1 MKQKELQNKIDDLVN
16 IAMQVSAII
25 KVIADSCEH
34 DDLIDLELTL
44 RIAQEKQKKLLDNII
59 EMSINT
65 YA

>member
-1 MKQKELQNKIDDLVN
+1 MYINNLQNKIDDLVN

-44 RIAQEKQKKLLDNII
+44 RIAQEKQKNYLII
-59 EMSINT
+59 
-65 YA
+65 